1 MNEETNIHELLTRYM
16 DGNCTQEEL
25 RQLKEY
31 FGSTKD
37 LPADLRPYAQMFDIL
52 SERQPTPPAEA
63 LDRFAEAAPSPLPL
77 WGSASVSQDKEPSM
91 AMRHSPKGGA
101 GSGLFLLAAACIA
114 AFAVILL
121 APPQQ
126 KEENM
131 AIAYVDGKMI
141 GDKAL
146 AMQIGQEALQEI
158 FSAGGNEEQ
167 QLNELF
173 NTP

>member
-1 MNEETNIHELLTRYM
+1 MNKETNIRELLVRYM
-16 DGNCTQEEL
+16 DGDCTQEEL

-37 LPADLRPYAQMFDIL
+37 LPADLAPYGQMFAIID
-52 SERQPTPPAEA
+52 EKQATPSAEA
-63 LDRFAEAAPSPLPL
+63 LDRFAEGQMAVRRRNPL
-77 WGSASVSQDKEPSM
+77 WP
-91 AMRHSPKGGA
+91 
-101 GSGLFLLAAACIA
+101 LLAAAACIT

-121 APPQQ
+121 APPQ

-141 GDKAL
+141 TDETL
-146 AMQIGQEALQEI
+146 AMQMGKEVLGEI
-158 FSAGGNEEQ
+158 FSNGNEEQ

-173 NTP
+173 NAP

>member
-1 MNEETNIHELLTRYM
+1 MIRTYINHYLEGE
-16 DGNCTQEEL
+16 CTQEEL
-25 RQLKEY
+25 KALKEY
-31 FGSTKD
+31 FQSTPD
-37 LPADLRPYAQMFDIL
+37 LPADLAPYARMFALLD
-52 SERQPTPPAEA
+52 EKQATPSVEA
-63 LDRFAEAAPSPLPL
+63 LDRFAEGQASVRRRIPL
-77 WGSASVSQDKEPSM
+77 WP
-91 AMRHSPKGGA
+91 
-101 GSGLFLLAAACIA
+101 LLAAAACIA

-131 AIAYVDGKMI
+131 AIAYVDGKMLK
-141 GDKAL
+141 DKAL

>member
-1 MNEETNIHELLTRYM
+1 MNEETNIHELLARYM

-52 SERQPTPPAEA
+52 SERQPTPSAEA
-63 LDRFAEAAPSPLPL
+63 LDRFAESQVLKPRRHIPL
-77 WGSASVSQDKEPSM
+77 WP
-91 AMRHSPKGGA
+91 
-101 GSGLFLLAAACIA
+101 FIAAACIA
-114 AFAVILL
+114 AFALILL
-121 APPQQ
+121 APPR
-126 KEENM
+126 KEESM
-131 AIAYVDGKMI
+131 AVAYVDGKMLN
-141 GDKAL
+141 DKAL

-158 FSAGGNEEQ
+158 FSNGNEEQ